1 MTKKPKRDVLL
12 SKIEAEVLD
21 ILGKQSLTETQRL
34 KAIEVGVKVL
44 MIRHKIG
51 DAERAEGAFFAK

>member
-1 MTKKPKRDVLL
+1 M
-12 SKIEAEVLD
+12 LD